1 MRMWDDVAPLLARNH
16 RVIRFDLPGFGKRP
30 AESFAPG
37 DLVASTLDALGIE
50 SAAVVGLSLGGR
62 VALDA
67 ALQRPERVSALVLV
81 APGVTGASLAGIY
94 TDEQEREFDEALAAG
109 DVERAAD
116 VDLAVWAPLGADE
129 RIRRLLLDNISVE
142 DVDVRW
148 SDPPPAA
155 RL

>member
-1 MRMWDDVAPLLARNH
+1 MWDGVEPLLDR
-16 RVIRFDLPGFGKRP
+16 RFSVVRLDLPGFGGSP
-30 AESFAPG
+30 AGTCAPG
-37 DLVASTLDALGIE
+37 ELVAAAPDELGIE
-50 SAAVVGLSLGGR
+50 RAAVVGLSLGGR

-67 ALQRPERVSALVLV
+67 ALQRPDRVSALVLV
-81 APGVTGASLAGIY
+81 AAGVTGASLAGVY
-94 TDEQEREFDEALAAG
+94 TDEQEREFDEAIAVG
-109 DVERAAD
+109 DVDRAAEI
-116 VDLAVWAPLGADE
+116 DLAVWAPLGADE